1 MNNTGNDTQYNV
13 EREENISANRLMQ
26 NLASTE
32 SQTIHRLLEMGGD
45 MNNTGNYSNYDQVQD
60 ELYNET
66 MAAEETAKE
75 EEQRNMEETR
85 NQVAGWINSPESF
98 LERRAASN
106 RSAAAFSA
114 ARTAKFGALLA
125 RRGRL
130 VKSHERLMRKHDG

>member
-1 MNNTGNDTQYNV
+1 
-13 EREENISANRLMQ
+13 MQ

-85 NQVAGWINSPESF
+85 KRSF
-98 LERRAASN
+98 
-106 RSAAAFSA
+106 FSS
-114 ARTAKFGALLA
+114 G
-125 RRGRL
+125 RRG
-130 VKSHERLMRKHDG
+130 MRFVYVCRIV